1 MSSVSSGVW
10 VGGREEEEE
19 EEERRQGMEKK
30 NLLLVGR
37 NLFLASVCK

>member
-19 EEERRQGMEKK
+19 EEERRQGMK
-30 NLLLVGR
+30 NKILLLVGR